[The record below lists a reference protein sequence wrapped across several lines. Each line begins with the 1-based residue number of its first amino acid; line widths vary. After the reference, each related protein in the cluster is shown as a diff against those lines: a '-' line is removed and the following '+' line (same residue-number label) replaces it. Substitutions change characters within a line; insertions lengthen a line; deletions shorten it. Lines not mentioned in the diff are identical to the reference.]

1 MVAGWWEPGML
12 RIWTCICRGTWGGQR
27 RAIDPLELDLEEVV
41 SHLT

>member
-1 MVAGWWEPGML
+1 MVGAWHAENMDMHMPRYLG
-12 RIWTCICRGTWGGQR
+12 RQR